1 MTVSSEANIFHKI
14 SGDAASAEVGC
25 SGILVVSIGS
35 RAYLVQPKTPKEYF
49 SSANAAISSN
59 FSNEFV
65 IRFSKRAF
73 ISIKSF
79 KNDMNE
85 LKAACG
91 ENLEIIESY
100 KITSK
105 SINVDLKKRIEKR
118 YGSKDGFEYFTI
130 TNLKSNNLSCSTHGY
145 VHRLSQVPIPLLSIC
160 FRRKYDE
167 VDEQKKISSPQM
179 NPLLQQCVK
188 RLLVGN
194 IVLCNP
200 YSEKA
205 KSSVSI
211 SLPSIWSM
219 NERLDYTVVNAT
231 PNLRKNMTKEGKTS
245 FIYQI
250 LPSTRIILENECEDF
265 KTKDVVVKVPHD
277 NLVLNII
284 HAVRQCSNLNIN
296 GSSQTY
302 LNVDVPRAFILS
314 GPAGVGKTYQV
325 KTAVDVSNS
334 RAETESIKLISLRG
348 SELLSIGLN
357 EAEAAIQLK
366 YIFENA
372 FKFAQKD
379 QNYISLIFMDEC
391 DALLSSDIIGATLGS
406 LLDQLS
412 SIAMTHPEHSG
423 RKRIIVMAATNR
435 IDTIPGYLR
444 RPGRFDRE
452 ICVPPP
458 SAQVRYK
465 ILRSILSEVG
475 IFITGEEEE
484 NQQENNTFLLIN
496 DLVNIADLTVGYVA
510 ADLSSLVRR
519 ALMLSI
525 STKQN
530 EKPNLISFEHLI
542 QAMQDV
548 GASALRDSSASAPP
562 ATTWD
567 DIAGDAGGAKVSAH
581 NLGCV

>member
-14 SGDAASAEVGC
+14 SGDAASAEVGS

-59 FSNEFV
+59 CSNEFV
-65 IRFSKRAF
+65 IRFSKHAF
-73 ISIKSF
+73 IPIKSLE
-79 KNDMNE
+79 NDVNE
-85 LKAACG
+85 LRAACG
-91 ENLEIIESY
+91 ETVEIIESY

-118 YGSKDGFEYFTI
+118 YGNKDGFEYFTI
-130 TNLKSNNLSCSTHGY
+130 TNLKPNNLSCNIHGY
-145 VHRLSQVPIPLLSIC
+145 VHRLSQVPIPLLSIS
-160 FRRKYDE
+160 FRRKYDN
-167 VDEQKKISSPQM
+167 VDQKSPKM
-179 NPLLQQCVK
+179 NPLLQQCLK

-194 IVLCNP
+194 IVICNP
-200 YSEKA
+200 HSEKA

-211 SLPSIWSM
+211 SMPSIWSM

-231 PNLRKNMTKEGKTS
+231 PNLRKNMTKEGKRS

-265 KTKDVVVKVPHD
+265 KIKDVVVKVPED

-284 HAVRQCSNLNIN
+284 QAVRQCSNLNFN
-296 GSSQTY
+296 GSNQTY
-302 LNVDVPRAFILS
+302 LNVDVPRAFFLS

-325 KTAVDVSNS
+325 KTAVDILNS
-334 RAETESIKLISLRG
+334 QAETESIKLISLRG

-366 YIFENA
+366 YIFDNA

-379 QNYISLIFMDEC
+379 HNYISLIFMDEC

-406 LLDQLS
+406 LLDKLS

-423 RKRIIVMAATNR
+423 WKRIIVIAATNR

-475 IFITGEEEE
+475 VFITGEEEE
-484 NQQENNTFLLIN
+484 KQQENNTFLLKDN
-496 DLVNIADLTVGYVA
+496 LMNIADLTVGYVA

-530 EKPNLISFEHLI
+530 EQPNMISFEHLI

-548 GASALRDSSASAPP
+548 GASALRDSSASTPP

-581 NLGCV
+581 NLVCV